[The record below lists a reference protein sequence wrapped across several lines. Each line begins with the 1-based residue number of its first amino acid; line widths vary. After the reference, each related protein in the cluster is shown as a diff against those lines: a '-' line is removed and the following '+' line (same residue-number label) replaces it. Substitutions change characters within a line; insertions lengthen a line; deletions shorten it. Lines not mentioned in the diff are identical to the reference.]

1 MTIETFNTTNLQSVR
16 ADIEAGIASIQN
28 TLDDVELT
36 LGNCTYGET
45 EATFKLKVKIKGAK
59 STKQIM
65 LKSMAKLFNLDVD
78 KVHIIDKEPCK
89 LHGYNTKASK
99 MPWEIADSQGNVCYK
114 LTDDQAKQC
123 FGSLVNS

>member
-1 MTIETFNTTNLQSVR
+1 MTIETFNKTNLQSVR

-28 TLDDVELT
+28 TLDDVELS

-78 KVHIIDKEPCK
+78 KVYIIDKEPCK
-89 LHGYNTKASK
+89 LYGYNTKASK
-99 MPWEIADSQGNVCYK
+99 MPWEVADRKGNVCYK

-123 FGSLVNS
+123 FGEGVMV